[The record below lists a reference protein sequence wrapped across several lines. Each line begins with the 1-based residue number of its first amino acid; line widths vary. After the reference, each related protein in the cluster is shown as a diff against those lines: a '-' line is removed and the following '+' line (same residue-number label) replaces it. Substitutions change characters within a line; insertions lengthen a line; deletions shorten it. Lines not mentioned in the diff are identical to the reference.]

1 MLTFGAACI
10 FAFCIWITFHNG
22 KELSLMNLIFV
33 FFAGTT
39 SGGFV
44 IGLLSGHQDER
55 ALLYSIV
62 ATMAA
67 LMYNSL
73 KVFYEV
79 TPEKVRK

>member
-10 FAFCIWITFHNG
+10 FAFCLWITFHNG
-22 KELSLMNLIFV
+22 KELSLMNLLFV

-62 ATMAA
+62 AILAGM
-67 LMYNSL
+67 MYNSF
-73 KVFYEV
+73 KIFYDV
-79 TPEKVRK
+79 MPQRVRK